1 MGDYYWHDDKW
12 KAVAV
17 SELQG
22 QTLQLVE
29 YRKGEEEVHFVTD
42 DGYRFIMHHGQDC
55 CEIVGVE
62 EIVGNLADLVGTPI
76 VLAEDV
82 SSEAPK
88 VCKGYNP
95 DPEESWSNDDS
106 FTWTFYRFR
115 TIKGD
120 VDIRWY
126 GSSNGYY
133 SESVDLVKSVDQGAS
148 L

>member
-1 MGDYYWHDDKW
+1 MGDYYWNDEW
-12 KAVAV
+12 QAAQV
-17 SELQG
+17 SDLQG
-22 QTLQLVE
+22 KILHSVE
-29 YRKGEEEVHFVTD
+29 YRKPNEEIHFVTD
-42 DGYRFIMHHGQDC
+42 DGYRFIMHHSQDC
-55 CEIVGVE
+55 CEDVGVE
-62 EIVGNLADLVGTPI
+62 EIVGDLQNLVRTPI

-95 DPEESWSNDDS
+95 DPEESWSNNES

-133 SESVDLVKSVDQGAS
+133 SERVDIVKSVNKGEPQ
-148 L
+148 